1 MRVQNISCGELDVI
15 MIITICTIWKVQ
27 MLKLGLC
34 LSGAIWINFPFGMV
48 VLAVLTIN
56 IALFGSDLTLY
67 QAKQMEEILC
77 VRGAMMA
84 LISALLNQY

>member
-1 MRVQNISCGELDVI
+1 
-15 MIITICTIWKVQ
+15 
-27 MLKLGLC
+27 
-34 LSGAIWINFPFGMV
+34 MV